1 MKIGDDLDNCLEI
14 IIADLSENYSFKFK
28 LKIIKSESLMIC
40 MINKHFS
47 DAISRFPFLHPD
59 IHFVW
64 INLFVKIELQFL
76 TRETHKKLTPLYFDK
91 DRFLNLITIKIIHNV
106 YYENKSIMHEE
117 KNIIVFYDA

>member
-14 IIADLSENYSFKFK
+14 IIADLSENSFKFK

-59 IHFVW
+59 IHF
-64 INLFVKIELQFL
+64 E
-76 TRETHKKLTPLYFDK
+76 
-91 DRFLNLITIKIIHNV
+91 
-106 YYENKSIMHEE
+106 
-117 KNIIVFYDA
+117 